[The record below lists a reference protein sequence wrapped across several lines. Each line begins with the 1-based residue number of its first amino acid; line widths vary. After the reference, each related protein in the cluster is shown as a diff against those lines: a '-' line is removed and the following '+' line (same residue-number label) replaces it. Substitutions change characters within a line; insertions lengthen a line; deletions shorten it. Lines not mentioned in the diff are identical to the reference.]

1 MGENKELLKHF
12 DNIFG
17 TDTVKHIDF
26 SNLKLL
32 KTLYDYFEEDIFTPN
47 EVYKVVRHKK
57 NILSDKFR
65 QTLTKEQQ
73 EMYDEQNE
81 LGNEMHGIEFEQIF
95 MFGYI
100 IAKELDIEC
109 KSK

>member
-1 MGENKELLKHF
+1 MDNTKSLLKHF

-17 TDTVKHIDF
+17 TDTEKHIDF
-26 SNLKLL
+26 NNMKLL
-32 KTLYDYFEEDIFTPN
+32 KVLYDYFEEDIFTPN
-47 EVYKVVRHKK
+47 EEYKSVRHKK

-65 QTLTKEQQ
+65 KTLNKEQQ
-73 EMYDEQNE
+73 LMFEEQNE

-109 KSK
+109 KNK